1 MNSYFKS
8 CYTVPLSADFISSND
23 EDILSPIDKDEMD
36 VLCPVDSV
44 TGLRSQ
50 PLTRIL
56 DPSTSDSER
65 NALLSTLQKLPS
77 TSDNADDET
86 KMMFVKLRSCQTA
99 SELASFRS
107 SIQQWLDSHP
117 EFTPPVDTPP
127 VDTSSVDTPSVDTP
141 PVDTPPNS

>member
-8 CYTVPLSADFISSND
+8 CYTLPLVTGVISNND
-23 EDILSPIDKDEMD
+23 EDILSPIDKDEMN
-36 VLCPVDSV
+36 VLCPVDIV

-56 DPSTSDSER
+56 DPNTSDSER
-65 NALLSTLQKLPS
+65 NALLSTLQKIPS
-77 TSDNADDET
+77 SSDNVDDET

-107 SIQQWLDSHP
+107 SIQQWLDAHP
-117 EFTPPVDTPP
+117 DDARPVDTPPVDTPP
-127 VDTSSVDTPSVDTP
+127 VDTPPVNTP
-141 PVDTPPNS
+141 PVDTAP